1 MRKYFLPFVA
11 AALLSAVIALAGNGM
26 QGGGLSGGG
35 GVCGGTCSG
44 DAGINGNLT
53 VNNLSVL
60 FDAGIGNNLAV
71 GNNVTAGGTVT
82 ASSFTSTAG
91 AGNPGFVCNT
101 SGNTGCQ
108 FCLRSDCNVRLQQTG
123 AGAGTFTGDL
133 TLTAG
138 TDLILNRSIIF
149 GSAIVFSATAPT
161 VSSGFGSGASIT
173 AGNATS
179 FRLNVG
185 TGGTA
190 QNGVVGLPT
199 ASTGWNCTARDITT
213 NASFVTDQTASSTS
227 TATFQNYSRTT
238 GLAIAWTASD
248 ILAISCAAF

>member
-1 MRKYFLPFVA
+1 MKKYFLPFVA
-11 AALLSAVIALAGNGM
+11 AALLSAVIALAGNGL

-35 GVCGGTCSG
+35 NGFCGGTCNA

-53 VNNLSVL
+53 VNNLTVL
-60 FDAGIGNNLAV
+60 FDAGVGNNLAV
-71 GNNVTAGGTVT
+71 GNSVTALN
-82 ASSFTSTAG
+82 FTSMAAAG
-91 AGNPGFVCNT
+91 APGFVCNT

-108 FCLRSDCNVRLQQTG
+108 FCLRNDCNVRLQQTG

-161 VSSGFGSGASIT
+161 VSSGFGVGASIT

-185 TGGTA
+185 TGGAA
-190 QNGVVGLPT
+190 QTGVVGLPT

-213 NASFVTDQTASSTS
+213 NASFVTDQTASSVS
-227 TATFQNYSRTT
+227 SATFQNYSRTT

-248 ILAISCAAF
+248 ILGISCAAF